1 MTKCSTAA
9 RFRSTC
15 SIPAPTSG
23 SRNRRR
29 TSKAR
34 GNGERLRCAIFNIS
48 YCSSALFQGMATSAE
63 GSKPAVKVFVATTVM
78 LTFISFWRA
87 SAIVLADLASSA
99 YYAGG
104 DAEKVIG
111 KSAPWFIL
119 GVMLFSYAVR
129 ALYIESSSMFVRG
142 GVYRVVKE
150 AMGGT
155 LAKFSVSALLFDYV
169 LTGPI
174 SAVSAGQYLAGFIK
188 DMGDYF
194 HRPLHFS
201 DDHFAAGLAVLV
213 VFYFWWK
220 NTQGMHESSQKAL
233 QIMIITT
240 VMVVILIIWC
250 TITVLRAPIQ
260 LPPSPLQPGVIPLNK
275 ESLGWLN
282 GTWFAHLTWIILFVG
297 FGHSVLAMSGEETLA
312 QVNREI
318 EHPKLKNL
326 EKTGLVIFV
335 YSLLFTSLVS
345 VFAVMMI
352 PDKVRPDY
360 FANLIGGIAMYLA
373 GPIVLKLLFHGFVVV
388 VGVLILAGA
397 QNTSIVGA
405 NGVLNRVAEDGVLT
419 DWFQKPQPKY
429 GTSYRIIN
437 MIVGMQLLTIILS
450 KGNVYVLAGLYA
462 FGVIWSFALKSLA
475 VLVLRYTEP
484 ENRQWK
490 VPGNVHVGGKEV
502 PLGLILISAVL
513 LITAL
518 VNLFTKSEATIAGV
532 TFSAVFFAL
541 FTYSEHRVAKERHG
555 KPENL
560 DQFRVYGNQELG
572 SGALGVRPGN
582 ILVAVRD
589 PRNLYY
595 LRDVLRNTD
604 TNRQDVVVMTARL
617 YHREHSFSGSA
628 VVEASQVFDHYEQE
642 LFTAAVAVAEKEG
655 KPVSLLVVPA
665 TDVFEAIIV
674 TAQRLD
680 ASRIVCGFSNK
691 LTPDEQ
697 AKSLGDAWERLPEPR
712 PRLILEIHEPNGKI
726 HEYPLGPHAPRMRTQ
741 DLELMHKVWLDITSD
756 PKYCGAHH
764 YHIVAVALEEL
775 RRELNSD
782 QRSEILQ
789 KLLDEMH
796 RDEAPGRG

>member
-1 MTKCSTAA
+1 
-9 RFRSTC
+9 
-15 SIPAPTSG
+15 
-23 SRNRRR
+23 
-29 TSKAR
+29 
-34 GNGERLRCAIFNIS
+34 
-48 YCSSALFQGMATSAE
+48 MATAPE
-63 GSKPAVKVFVATTVM
+63 GTKPAVKVFVATTVM

-87 SAIVLADLASSA
+87 SAIVLSDLASSA

-119 GVMLFSYAVR
+119 AVMLFSYAVR

-188 DMGDYF
+188 DIGVYL
-194 HRPLHFS
+194 HRPLEFS
-201 DDHFAAGLAVLV
+201 DDHFAAGLAVIIV
-213 VFYFWWK
+213 IYFWWK
-220 NTQGMHESSQKAL
+220 NTQGIHESSQKAL
-233 QIMIITT
+233 QIMAITT

-250 TITVLRAPIQ
+250 TVTVLRAPIQ
-260 LPPSPLQPGVIPLNK
+260 LPPNPLHPGVIPLNK
-275 ESLGWLN
+275 DSLGWLN
-282 GTWFAHLTWIILFVG
+282 GTWFSHITWIILFVG

-345 VFAVMMI
+345 FFAVMII

-360 FANLIGGIAMYLA
+360 FANLIGGIAMYLV
-373 GPIVLKLLFHGFVVV
+373 GPTSVKLLFHGFVVL

-419 DWFQKPQPKY
+419 SWFQRPHNRY

-437 MIVGMQLLTIILS
+437 LIVGMQLLTIVLS
-450 KGNVYVLAGLYA
+450 LGNVYVLAALYA
-462 FGVIWSFALKSLA
+462 FGVIWSFAMKSLA
-475 VLVLRYTEP
+475 VLVLRFTEP
-484 ENRQWK
+484 GNREWK
-490 VPGNVHVGGKEV
+490 VPGNLHIGKTEIPV
-502 PLGLILISAVL
+502 GLILISGVL
-513 LITAL
+513 FITAV
-518 VNLFTKSEATIAGV
+518 VNLFTKYEATIAGLI
-532 TFSAVFFAL
+532 FSAAFFTI
-541 FTYSEHRVAKERHG
+541 FTISEHHVAKERHG
-555 KPENL
+555 KPEQL

-572 SGALGVRPGN
+572 SGAMGVRPGN

-595 LRDVLRNTD
+595 LRHVLRHTD
-604 TNRQDVVVMTARL
+604 TNKQDVVVMSARL
-617 YHREHSFSGSA
+617 YHREHSFSGSS
-628 VVEASQVFDHYEQE
+628 VLEASQVFDHYEQE

-655 KPVSLLVVPA
+655 KPIHLLVVPA
-665 TDVFEAIIV
+665 TDVFEAIMV

-680 ASRIVCGFSNK
+680 SSRVVCGLSNK
-691 LTPDEQ
+691 LTADEQ
-697 AKSLGDAWERLPEPR
+697 AKLTGDAWERLPEPR
-712 PRLILEIHEPNGKI
+712 PRLILEVYAPDGTTR
-726 HEYPLGPHAPRMRTQ
+726 EYALGPHTPRMRPQ
-741 DLELMHKVWLDITSD
+741 DVELMHRLWLNITAD
-756 PKYCGAHH
+756 PKFAGAHH
-764 YHIVAVALEEL
+764 YHVMALALEEL
-775 RRELNSD
+775 QRELSTE
-782 QRSEILQ
+782 QRAELLQ
-789 KLLDEMH
+789 KLQEEMN
-796 RDEAPGRG
+796 RPNPS

>member
-1 MTKCSTAA
+1 
-9 RFRSTC
+9 
-15 SIPAPTSG
+15 
-23 SRNRRR
+23 
-29 TSKAR
+29 
-34 GNGERLRCAIFNIS
+34 
-48 YCSSALFQGMATSAE
+48 MATSA
-63 GSKPAVKVFVATTVM
+63 GSKPAIRVFVATTVM

-87 SAIVLADLASSA
+87 SAIVLSDLASSA

-119 GVMLFSYAVR
+119 AVMLFSYCVR

-188 DMGDYF
+188 DMGVYM

-201 DDHFAAGLAVLV
+201 DDHFAAGLAVIV
-213 VFYFWWK
+213 VLYFWWK

-233 QIMIITT
+233 QIMAITT

-250 TITVLRAPIQ
+250 TITVLRAPVQ
-260 LPPSPLQPGVIPLNK
+260 LPPNPLHAGVVPLTK
-275 ESLGWLN
+275 ESLGWLDT
-282 GTWFAHLTWIILFVG
+282 TWFRHLPLGILTTLIAFVG

-326 EKTGLVIFV
+326 EKTGLVIFI

-345 VFAVMMI
+345 FFAVMII

-360 FANLIGGIAMYLA
+360 FANLIGGIAMYLV
-373 GPIVLKLLFHGFVVV
+373 GPESLRLLFHGFVVL

-419 DWFQKPQPKY
+419 SWFQKPHHRF

-437 MIVGMQLLTIILS
+437 LIVGLQVLTIVLS
-450 KGNVYVLAGLYA
+450 RGNVYMLAALYA
-462 FGVIWSFALKSLA
+462 FGVIWSFAMKSIA
-475 VLVLRYTEP
+475 VLVLRFTEP
-484 ENRQWK
+484 GNRDWK
-490 VPGNVHVGGKEV
+490 VPGNLHFGKTEV
-502 PLGLILISAVL
+502 PVGLILISAVL
-513 LITAL
+513 LITAF
-518 VNLFTKSEATIAGV
+518 VNLFTKYQATIAGV
-532 TFSAVFFAL
+532 IFSAVFFTI
-541 FTYSEHRVAKERHG
+541 FTLSEHHVAKERHG
-555 KPENL
+555 KPEQL

-572 SGALGVRPGN
+572 SGAMGVREGN

-595 LRDVLRNTD
+595 LRQVLAHTNTAK
-604 TNRQDVVVMTARL
+604 QDVVVMSARL
-617 YHREHSFSGSA
+617 YHREHSFSGSS
-628 VVEASQVFDHYEQE
+628 VMEASQVFDHYEQE

-655 KPVSLLVVPA
+655 KPISLLVVPA
-665 TDVFEAIIV
+665 TDVFEAIMV

-680 ASRIVCGFSNK
+680 SARVVCGLSNK
-691 LTPDEQ
+691 LTADEQ
-697 AKSLGDAWERLPEPR
+697 AKLTGDAWERMPEPR
-712 PRLILEIHEPNGKI
+712 PRLCLEVAAPDGTVR
-726 HEYPLGPHAPRMRTQ
+726 EYTIGPHTPRLRPQ
-741 DLELMHKVWLDITSD
+741 DVELMHKLWLNITTD
-756 PKYCGAHH
+756 PKFAGAHH
-764 YHIVAVALEEL
+764 YHIVALALEEL
-775 RRELNSD
+775 QRELSTE
-782 QRSEILQ
+782 QRTQLLQ
-789 KLLDEMH
+789 KLQEEMN
-796 RDEAPGRG
+796 RSGEQPRN

>member
-1 MTKCSTAA
+1 
-9 RFRSTC
+9 
-15 SIPAPTSG
+15 
-23 SRNRRR
+23 
-29 TSKAR
+29 
-34 GNGERLRCAIFNIS
+34 
-48 YCSSALFQGMATSAE
+48 MATSVE
-63 GSKPAVKVFVATTVM
+63 GSKPAIRVFVATTVM

-87 SAIVLADLASSA
+87 SAIVLSDLASSA

-119 GVMLFSYAVR
+119 AVMLFSYCVR

-188 DMGDYF
+188 DMGVYM

-201 DDHFAAGLAVLV
+201 DDHFAAGLAVIV
-213 VFYFWWK
+213 VAYFWWK

-233 QIMIITT
+233 QIMVITT

-250 TITVLRAPIQ
+250 TITVLRAPVQ
-260 LPPSPLQPGVIPLNK
+260 LPPNPLHAGVVPLTK
-275 ESLGWLN
+275 ESLGWLDT
-282 GTWFAHLTWIILFVG
+282 TWFRHLPLGILTTLIAFVG

-326 EKTGLVIFV
+326 EKTGLVIFI

-345 VFAVMMI
+345 FFAVMII

-360 FANLIGGIAMYLA
+360 FANLIGGIAVYLA
-373 GPIVLKLLFHGFVVV
+373 GPESLKLLFHGFVVL

-419 DWFQKPQPKY
+419 SWFQKPHHRF

-437 MIVGMQLLTIILS
+437 LIVGLQILTIVLS
-450 KGNVYVLAGLYA
+450 RGNVYMLAALYA
-462 FGVIWSFALKSLA
+462 FGVIWSFAMKSIA
-475 VLVLRYTEP
+475 VLVLRFTEP
-484 ENRQWK
+484 GNREWK
-490 VPGNVHVGGKEV
+490 VPGNLHFGKTEV
-502 PLGLILISAVL
+502 PVGLILISAVL
-513 LITAL
+513 LITAF
-518 VNLFTKSEATIAGV
+518 VNLFTKYQATIAGV
-532 TFSAVFFAL
+532 IFSAVFFTI
-541 FTYSEHRVAKERHG
+541 FTLSEHHVARERHG
-555 KPENL
+555 KPEQL

-572 SGALGVRPGN
+572 SGAMGVREGN

-595 LRDVLRNTD
+595 LRQVLAQTNTAK
-604 TNRQDVVVMTARL
+604 QDVVVMSARL
-617 YHREHSFSGSA
+617 YHREPSFGGSS
-628 VVEASQVFDHYEQE
+628 VMEASQVFDHYEQE

-655 KPVSLLVVPA
+655 KPISLLVVPA
-665 TDVFEAIIV
+665 TDVFDAIMV

-680 ASRIVCGFSNK
+680 SARVICGLSNK
-691 LTPDEQ
+691 LTADEQ
-697 AKSLGDAWERLPEPR
+697 AKLTGDAWERMPEPR
-712 PRLILEIHEPNGKI
+712 PRLCLEVAAPDGTVR
-726 HEYPLGPHAPRMRTQ
+726 EYTIGPHTPRLRLQ
-741 DLELMHKVWLDITSD
+741 DVELMHKLWLNITTD
-756 PKYCGAHH
+756 PKFAGAHH
-764 YHIVAVALEEL
+764 YHIVALALEEL
-775 RRELNSD
+775 QRELSTE
-782 QRSEILQ
+782 QRTQLLQ
-789 KLLDEMH
+789 KLQEEMN
-796 RDEAPGRG
+796 RSGEEPKN

>member
-1 MTKCSTAA
+1 
-9 RFRSTC
+9 
-15 SIPAPTSG
+15 
-23 SRNRRR
+23 
-29 TSKAR
+29 
-34 GNGERLRCAIFNIS
+34 
-48 YCSSALFQGMATSAE
+48 MATAPEST
-63 GSKPAVKVFVATTVM
+63 KPAVKVFVATTVM

-87 SAIVLADLASSA
+87 SAIVLSDLASSA

-119 GVMLFSYAVR
+119 AVMLFSYAVR

-188 DMGDYF
+188 DIGVYL
-194 HRPLHFS
+194 HRPLNFS
-201 DDHFAAGLAVLV
+201 EDHFAAGLAVII

-220 NTQGMHESSQKAL
+220 NTQGIHESSQKAL

-240 VMVVILIIWC
+240 VMVVILIVWC
-250 TITVLRAPIQ
+250 TITVLRAPVQ
-260 LPPSPLQPGVIPLNK
+260 LPPNPLHPGVIPLNK

-282 GTWFAHLTWIILFVG
+282 GTWFSHITWIILFVG

-326 EKTGLVIFV
+326 EKTGLVIFI

-345 VFAVMMI
+345 FFAVMII

-360 FANLIGGIAMYLA
+360 FANLIGGIAMYLV
-373 GPIVLKLLFHGFVVV
+373 GPTSLKLLFHGFVVL

-419 DWFQKPQPKY
+419 SWFQRPHNRY

-437 MIVGMQLLTIILS
+437 LIVGMQLLTIVLS
-450 KGNVYVLAGLYA
+450 LGNVYVLAALYA
-462 FGVIWSFALKSLA
+462 FGVIWSFATKSLA
-475 VLVLRYTEP
+475 VLVLRFTEP
-484 ENRQWK
+484 ENREWK
-490 VPGNVHVGGKEV
+490 VPGNLHIGKTEIPVG
-502 PLGLILISAVL
+502 LTLISAVL
-513 LITAL
+513 FITAL
-518 VNLFTKSEATIAGV
+518 VNLFTKYQATIAGV
-532 TFSAVFFAL
+532 IFSAAFFTI
-541 FTYSEHRVAKERHG
+541 FTISERHVAKERHG
-555 KPENL
+555 KPEQL

-572 SGALGVRPGN
+572 SGAMGVRPGN
-582 ILVAVRD
+582 VLVAVRD

-595 LRDVLRNTD
+595 LRHVLGHTS
-604 TNRQDVVVMTARL
+604 TAKQDVVVMSARL
-617 YHREHSFSGSA
+617 YHREHSFGGNT
-628 VVEASQVFDHYEQE
+628 VLEASQVFDHYEQE

-655 KPVSLLVVPA
+655 KPIHLLVVPA
-665 TDVFEAIIV
+665 TDVFEAIMV

-680 ASRIVCGFSNK
+680 SSRVVCGLSNK
-691 LTPDEQ
+691 LTADEQ
-697 AKSLGDAWERLPEPR
+697 AKLTGDAWERLPEPR
-712 PRLILEIHEPNGKI
+712 PRLILEVCAPDGTIR
-726 HEYPLGPHAPRMRTQ
+726 EYALGPHTPRMRPQ
-741 DLELMHKVWLDITSD
+741 DVELMHRLWLNITAD
-756 PKYCGAHH
+756 PKFAGAHH
-764 YHIVAVALEEL
+764 YHVMALALEEL
-775 RRELNSD
+775 QRELNTE
-782 QRSEILQ
+782 QRAQLLQ
-789 KLLDEMH
+789 KLQDEMN
-796 RDEAPGRG
+796 RSKPVERT

>member
-1 MTKCSTAA
+1 
-9 RFRSTC
+9 
-15 SIPAPTSG
+15 
-23 SRNRRR
+23 
-29 TSKAR
+29 
-34 GNGERLRCAIFNIS
+34 
-48 YCSSALFQGMATSAE
+48 MATSVE
-63 GSKPAVKVFVATTVM
+63 GSKPAIKVFVATTVM

-87 SAIVLADLASSA
+87 SAIVLSDLASSA

-119 GVMLFSYAVR
+119 AVMLFSYAVR

-188 DMGDYF
+188 DMGVYL

-201 DDHFAAGLAVLV
+201 DDHFAAGLAVIV
-213 VFYFWWK
+213 VGYFWWK

-233 QIMIITT
+233 QIMAITT
-240 VMVVILIIWC
+240 VMVVILLIWC
-250 TITVLRAPIQ
+250 TITVLRAPVV
-260 LPPSPLQPGVIPLNK
+260 LPPSPLHAGVIPLNK

-282 GTWFAHLTWIILFVG
+282 GTWFSHITWIILFVG

-326 EKTGLVIFV
+326 EKTGLVIFI

-345 VFAVMMI
+345 FFAVMII

-373 GPIVLKLLFHGFVVV
+373 GPESLKLLFHAFVVL

-419 DWFQKPQPKY
+419 SWFQKPHHRF

-437 MIVGMQLLTIILS
+437 LIVGMQLLVIFLS
-450 KGNVYVLAGLYA
+450 LGNVYVLAALYA
-462 FGVIWSFALKSLA
+462 FGVIWSFAMKSIA
-475 VLVLRYTEP
+475 VLVLRFTEP
-484 ENRQWK
+484 GNRAWK
-490 VPGNVHVGGKEV
+490 VPGNLHFGKTEIPV
-502 PLGLILISAVL
+502 GLILISAVL
-513 LITAL
+513 LITAV
-518 VNLFTKSEATIAGV
+518 VNLFTKYEATIAGV
-532 TFSAVFFAL
+532 IFSAVFFTI
-541 FTYSEHRVAKERHG
+541 FSISERHVARERIG
-555 KPENL
+555 KPEQL

-572 SGALGVRPGN
+572 SGAMGVRPGN

-595 LRDVLRNTD
+595 LRQVLAFTNTAK
-604 TNRQDVVVMTARL
+604 QDVIVMSARL
-617 YHREHSFSGSA
+617 YHREPTFGGSS
-628 VVEASQVFDHYEQE
+628 VLEASQVFDHYEQE

-655 KPVSLLVVPA
+655 KPISLLVVPA
-665 TDVFEAIIV
+665 TDVFEAIMV

-680 ASRIVCGFSNK
+680 STRVICGLSNK
-691 LTPDEQ
+691 LTSDEQ
-697 AKSLGDAWERLPEPR
+697 AKLTGDAWERMPEPR
-712 PRLILEIHEPNGKI
+712 PRLCLEVCAPDGTVR
-726 HEYPLGPHAPRMRTQ
+726 EYTIGPHNPRLRPQ
-741 DLELMHKVWLDITSD
+741 DVELMHKLWLDITTD
-756 PKYCGAHH
+756 PKYAGAHH
-764 YHIVAVALEEL
+764 YHIVALALEEL
-775 RRELNSD
+775 RRELSTE
-782 QRSEILQ
+782 QRAELLQ
-789 KLLDEMH
+789 KLQEEMN
-796 RDEAPGRG
+796 RSEPN

>member
-1 MTKCSTAA
+1 
-9 RFRSTC
+9 
-15 SIPAPTSG
+15 
-23 SRNRRR
+23 
-29 TSKAR
+29 
-34 GNGERLRCAIFNIS
+34 
-48 YCSSALFQGMATSAE
+48 MATSVE
-63 GSKPAVKVFVATTVM
+63 GSKPAIRVFVATTVM

-87 SAIVLADLASSA
+87 SAIVLSDLASSA

-119 GVMLFSYAVR
+119 GVMLFSYCVR

-188 DMGDYF
+188 DMGLYM

-201 DDHFAAGLAVLV
+201 DDHFAAGLAVIV
-213 VFYFWWK
+213 VLYFWWK

-233 QIMIITT
+233 QIMAITT

-250 TITVLRAPIQ
+250 TITVLRAPVQ
-260 LPPSPLQPGVIPLNK
+260 LPPNPLHAGVIPLNK
-275 ESLGWLN
+275 ESLGWLDT
-282 GTWFAHLTWIILFVG
+282 TWFRHLPLGILTTLIVFVG

-326 EKTGLVIFV
+326 EKTGLVIFI

-345 VFAVMMI
+345 FFAVMII

-360 FANLIGGIAMYLA
+360 FANLIGGIAMYLV
-373 GPIVLKLLFHGFVVV
+373 GPESLRLLFHAFVVL

-419 DWFQKPQPKY
+419 SWFQKPHHRF

-437 MIVGMQLLTIILS
+437 LIVGLQVLTIVLS
-450 KGNVYVLAGLYA
+450 RGNVYMLAALYA
-462 FGVIWSFALKSLA
+462 FGVIWSFAMKSIA

-484 ENRQWK
+484 GNRDWK
-490 VPGNVHVGGKEV
+490 VPGNLHFGKTEV
-502 PLGLILISAVL
+502 PVGLILISAVL
-513 LITAL
+513 LITAF
-518 VNLFTKSEATIAGV
+518 VNLFTKYQATIAGV
-532 TFSAVFFAL
+532 IFSAVFFTI
-541 FTYSEHRVAKERHG
+541 FTLSEHHVAKERHG
-555 KPENL
+555 KPEQL

-572 SGALGVRPGN
+572 SGAMGVREGN

-595 LRDVLRNTD
+595 LRQVLAHTNTAK
-604 TNRQDVVVMTARL
+604 QDVVVMSARL
-617 YHREHSFSGSA
+617 YHREHSFSGSS
-628 VVEASQVFDHYEQE
+628 VMEASQVFDHYEQE

-655 KPVSLLVVPA
+655 KPISLLVVPA
-665 TDVFEAIIV
+665 TDVFEAIMV

-680 ASRIVCGFSNK
+680 SSRVICGLSNK
-691 LTPDEQ
+691 LTADEQ
-697 AKSLGDAWERLPEPR
+697 AKLTGDAWERMPEPR
-712 PRLILEIHEPNGKI
+712 PRLCLEVAAPDGTVR
-726 HEYPLGPHAPRMRTQ
+726 EYTIGPHTPRLRPQ
-741 DLELMHKVWLDITSD
+741 DVELMHKLWLNITTD
-756 PKYCGAHH
+756 PKFAGAHH
-764 YHIVAVALEEL
+764 YHIVALALEEL
-775 RRELNSD
+775 QRELSTE
-782 QRSEILQ
+782 QRTQLLQ
-789 KLLDEMH
+789 KLQQEMN
-796 RDEAPGRG
+796 RSGEEPKN

>member
-1 MTKCSTAA
+1 
-9 RFRSTC
+9 
-15 SIPAPTSG
+15 
-23 SRNRRR
+23 
-29 TSKAR
+29 
-34 GNGERLRCAIFNIS
+34 
-48 YCSSALFQGMATSAE
+48 MATSPE
-63 GSKPAVKVFVATTVM
+63 STKPAVKVFVATTVM

-87 SAIVLADLASSA
+87 SAIVLSDLASSA

-119 GVMLFSYAVR
+119 AVMLFSYAVR

-188 DMGDYF
+188 DIGVYL
-194 HRPLHFS
+194 HRPLEFS
-201 DDHFAAGLAVLV
+201 DDHFAAGLAIIIVI
-213 VFYFWWK
+213 YFWWK
-220 NTQGMHESSQKAL
+220 NTQGIHESSQKAL
-233 QIMIITT
+233 QIMAVTT

-250 TITVLRAPIQ
+250 TITVLRAPVQ
-260 LPPSPLQPGVIPLNK
+260 LPPNPLHPGVIPLNK

-282 GTWFAHLTWIILFVG
+282 GTWFSHITWIILFVG

-345 VFAVMMI
+345 FFAVMII

-360 FANLIGGIAMYLA
+360 FANLIGGIAMYLV
-373 GPIVLKLLFHGFVVV
+373 GPTSLKLLFHGFVVL

-419 DWFQKPQPKY
+419 SWFQRPHHRY

-437 MIVGMQLLTIILS
+437 LIVGMQLLTIFLS
-450 KGNVYVLAGLYA
+450 LGNVYVLAALYA
-462 FGVIWSFALKSLA
+462 FGVIWSFAMKSLA
-475 VLVLRYTEP
+475 VLVLRFTEP
-484 ENRQWK
+484 GNREWK
-490 VPGNVHVGGKEV
+490 VPGNLHIGKTEI
-502 PLGLILISAVL
+502 PLGLILISGVL
-513 LITAL
+513 FITAV
-518 VNLFTKSEATIAGV
+518 VNLFTKYEATIAGV
-532 TFSAVFFAL
+532 IFSAAFFTI
-541 FTYSEHRVAKERHG
+541 FTISEHHVAKERHG
-555 KPENL
+555 KPEQL

-572 SGALGVRPGN
+572 SGAMGVRPGN

-595 LRDVLRNTD
+595 LRNVLSHTNTAK
-604 TNRQDVVVMTARL
+604 QDVVVMSARL

-628 VVEASQVFDHYEQE
+628 VLEASQVFDHYEQE

-655 KPVSLLVVPA
+655 KPIHLLVVPA
-665 TDVFEAIIV
+665 TDVFEAIMV

-680 ASRIVCGFSNK
+680 SSRVVCGLSNK
-691 LTPDEQ
+691 LTADEQ
-697 AKSLGDAWERLPEPR
+697 AKLTGDAWERLPEPR
-712 PRLILEIHEPNGKI
+712 PRLIMEVCAPDGTIR
-726 HEYPLGPHAPRMRTQ
+726 EYALGPHTPRMRPQ
-741 DLELMHKVWLDITSD
+741 DVELMHRLWLNITAD
-756 PKYCGAHH
+756 PKFAGAHH
-764 YHIVAVALEEL
+764 YHIMALALEEL
-775 RRELNSD
+775 QRELSTE
-782 QRSEILQ
+782 QRAELLQ
-789 KLLDEMH
+789 KLHEEMN
-796 RDEAPGRG
+796 RSNPS

>member
-1 MTKCSTAA
+1 
-9 RFRSTC
+9 
-15 SIPAPTSG
+15 
-23 SRNRRR
+23 
-29 TSKAR
+29 
-34 GNGERLRCAIFNIS
+34 
-48 YCSSALFQGMATSAE
+48 MATSVE
-63 GSKPAVKVFVATTVM
+63 GSKPAIKVFVATTVM

-87 SAIVLADLASSA
+87 SAIVLSDLASSA

-188 DMGDYF
+188 DMGVYM

-201 DDHFAAGLAVLV
+201 DDHFAAGLAVIV
-213 VFYFWWK
+213 VAYFWWK

-233 QIMIITT
+233 QIMVITT
-240 VMVVILIIWC
+240 VMVVILLIWC
-250 TITVLRAPIQ
+250 TITVLRAPVIQ
-260 LPPSPLQPGVIPLNK
+260 LPPNPLHPGIVPLNK

-282 GTWFAHLTWIILFVG
+282 GTWFSHITWIILFVG

-345 VFAVMMI
+345 FFAVMII

-373 GPIVLKLLFHGFVVV
+373 GPESLKLLFHAFVVL

-419 DWFQKPQPKY
+419 SWFQKPHHRF

-437 MIVGMQLLTIILS
+437 LIVGLQLLTIVLS
-450 KGNVYVLAGLYA
+450 LGNVYVLAALYA
-462 FGVIWSFALKSLA
+462 FGVIWSFAMKSIA
-475 VLVLRYTEP
+475 VLVLRFTEP
-484 ENRQWK
+484 GNRAWK
-490 VPGNVHVGGKEV
+490 VPGNLHIGKTEIPV
-502 PLGLILISAVL
+502 GLILISAVL
-513 LITAL
+513 LITAV
-518 VNLFTKSEATIAGV
+518 VNLFTKYQATIAGV
-532 TFSAVFFAL
+532 IFSAVFFTI
-541 FTYSEHRVAKERHG
+541 FTLSERHVARERHG
-555 KPENL
+555 KPEQL

-572 SGALGVRPGN
+572 SGAMGVRAGN

-595 LRDVLRNTD
+595 LRHVLSHTD
-604 TNRQDVVVMTARL
+604 TSKQDVVVMSARL

-628 VVEASQVFDHYEQE
+628 VMEASQVFDHYEQE

-655 KPVSLLVVPA
+655 KPISLLVVPA
-665 TDVFEAIIV
+665 TDVFEAIMV
-674 TAQRLD
+674 TAQRL
-680 ASRIVCGFSNK
+680 ASSRIICGPSNK
-691 LTPDEQ
+691 LTADEQ
-697 AKSLGDAWERLPEPR
+697 AKLLGDAWERLPEPR
-712 PRLILEIHEPNGKI
+712 PRLTLEVCAPDGTVR
-726 HEYPLGPHAPRMRTQ
+726 EYDIGPHNPRLRPQ
-741 DLELMHKVWLDITSD
+741 DVELMHKLWLDITTD
-756 PKYCGAHH
+756 PKYAGAHH
-764 YHIVAVALEEL
+764 YHIVALALEEL
-775 RRELNSD
+775 QRELSTE
-782 QRSEILQ
+782 QRAQLLQ
-789 KLLDEMH
+789 KLQDEMH
-796 RDEAPGRG
+796 RCEPN

>member
-1 MTKCSTAA
+1 
-9 RFRSTC
+9 
-15 SIPAPTSG
+15 
-23 SRNRRR
+23 
-29 TSKAR
+29 
-34 GNGERLRCAIFNIS
+34 
-48 YCSSALFQGMATSAE
+48 MATSVE
-63 GSKPAVKVFVATTVM
+63 GSKPAIKVFVATTVM

-87 SAIVLADLASSA
+87 SAIVLSDLASSA

-188 DMGDYF
+188 DMGVYL
-194 HRPLHFS
+194 HRPLQFS
-201 DDHFAAGLAVLV
+201 DDHFAAGLAVIV
-213 VFYFWWK
+213 VAYFWWK

-233 QIMIITT
+233 QIMAITT
-240 VMVVILIIWC
+240 VMVVILLIWC
-250 TITVLRAPIQ
+250 TITVLRAPIV
-260 LPPSPLQPGVIPLNK
+260 LPPNPLHPGVIPLNK

-282 GTWFAHLTWIILFVG
+282 GSWFGHITWIILFVG

-326 EKTGLVIFV
+326 EKTGLVIFI

-345 VFAVMMI
+345 FFAVMII

-360 FANLIGGIAMYLA
+360 FANLIGGIAIYLA
-373 GPIVLKLLFHGFVVV
+373 GPESLKLLFHAFVVL

-419 DWFQKPQPKY
+419 SWFQKPHNRY

-437 MIVGMQLLTIILS
+437 LIVGLQLLTIVLS
-450 KGNVYVLAGLYA
+450 RGNVYMLAALYA
-462 FGVIWSFALKSLA
+462 FGVIWSFAMKSIA
-475 VLVLRYTEP
+475 VLVLRFTEP
-484 ENRQWK
+484 GNRAWK
-490 VPGNVHVGGKEV
+490 VPGNLHMGKTEIPV
-502 PLGLILISAVL
+502 GLILISSVL
-513 LITAL
+513 LITAV
-518 VNLFTKSEATIAGV
+518 VNLFTKYQATIAGV
-532 TFSAVFFAL
+532 IFSAVFFTI
-541 FTYSEHRVAKERHG
+541 FTISERHVTKERHG
-555 KPENL
+555 KPEQL

-572 SGALGVRPGN
+572 SGAMGVRTGN

-595 LRDVLRNTD
+595 LRHILGHTNTLK
-604 TNRQDVVVMTARL
+604 QDVVVMSARL

-628 VVEASQVFDHYEQE
+628 VLEASQVFDHYEQE

-655 KPVSLLVVPA
+655 KPISLLVVPA
-665 TDVFEAIIV
+665 TDVFEAIMV

-680 ASRIVCGFSNK
+680 SIRVVCGLSNK
-691 LTPDEQ
+691 LTADEQ
-697 AKSLGDAWERLPEPR
+697 AKLTGDAWERMPEPR
-712 PRLILEIHEPNGKI
+712 PRLTLEVCAPDGMVR
-726 HEYPLGPHAPRMRTQ
+726 EYVIGPHNPRLRPQ
-741 DLELMHKVWLDITSD
+741 DVELMHKLWLDITTD
-756 PKYCGAHH
+756 PKYAGAHH
-764 YHIVAVALEEL
+764 YHIVALALEEL
-775 RRELNSD
+775 RRELSTE
-782 QRSEILQ
+782 QRTDLLQ
-789 KLLDEMH
+789 KLQEEI
-796 RDEAPGRG
+796 RRSEPN

>member
-1 MTKCSTAA
+1 MA
-9 RFRSTC
+9 
-15 SIPAPTSG
+15 
-23 SRNRRR
+23 
-29 TSKAR
+29 
-34 GNGERLRCAIFNIS
+34 
-48 YCSSALFQGMATSAE
+48 SSVE
-63 GSKPAVKVFVATTVM
+63 GSKPAIKVFVATTVM

-87 SAIVLADLASSA
+87 SAIVLSDLASSA

-119 GVMLFSYAVR
+119 AVMLFSYAVR

-150 AMGGT
+150 AMGGG

-188 DMGDYF
+188 DMGVYL
-194 HRPLHFS
+194 HHPLSFS
-201 DDHFAAGLAVLV
+201 DDYFAAGLAIV
-213 VFYFWWK
+213 VVAYFWWK

-233 QIMIITT
+233 QIMVITT
-240 VMVVILIIWC
+240 VMVVILIVWC

-260 LPPSPLQPGVIPLNK
+260 LPPNPLHAGVIPLNK

-282 GTWFAHLTWIILFVG
+282 GTIFGKLTWIILFVG

-345 VFAVMMI
+345 FFAVMII

-360 FANLIGGIAMYLA
+360 FANLIGGIAVYLA
-373 GPIVLKLLFHGFVVV
+373 GPQSLKLLFHGFVVL

-419 DWFQKPQPKY
+419 SWFQKPHNRF

-437 MIVGMQLLTIILS
+437 LIVGMQLLVIFLS
-450 KGNVYVLAGLYA
+450 LGNVYVLAALYA
-462 FGVIWSFALKSLA
+462 FGVIWSFAMKSIA
-475 VLVLRYTEP
+475 VLVLRFTEP
-484 ENRQWK
+484 GNRQWK
-490 VPGNVHVGGKEV
+490 VPGNLHFGKTEI
-502 PLGLILISAVL
+502 PIGLMIISAVL
-513 LITAL
+513 LMTAV
-518 VNLFTKSEATIAGV
+518 VNLFTKYQATIAGLIFSGV
-532 TFSAVFFAL
+532 FFTIFTFS
-541 FTYSEHRVAKERHG
+541 ERHVARERHG
-555 KPENL
+555 KPEQL

-572 SGALGVRPGN
+572 SGAMGVRPGN

-595 LRDVLRNTD
+595 LRQVLAHTNTAKLDVI
-604 TNRQDVVVMTARL
+604 VMSARL
-617 YHREHSFSGSA
+617 YHREPTFGGSS
-628 VVEASQVFDHYEQE
+628 VLEASQVFDHYEQE

-655 KPVSLLVVPA
+655 KPISLLVVPA
-665 TDVFEAIIV
+665 TDVFEAIMV

-680 ASRIVCGFSNK
+680 SCRVICGLSNK
-691 LTPDEQ
+691 LTSDEQ
-697 AKSLGDAWERLPEPR
+697 AKLTGDAWERMPEPR
-712 PRLILEIHEPNGKI
+712 PRLTLEVCAPDGSVR
-726 HEYPLGPHAPRMRTQ
+726 EYTIGPHTPRLRAQ
-741 DLELMHKVWLDITSD
+741 DVELMHKLWLNITTD
-756 PKYCGAHH
+756 PKFAGAHH
-764 YHIVAVALEEL
+764 YHIVALALEEL
-775 RRELNSD
+775 QRELTTD
-782 QRSEILQ
+782 QRAELLQ
-789 KLLDEMH
+789 KLQEEIN
-796 RDEAPGRG
+796 RPNPQ